1 MIPDGGAV
9 ISGVTGGAACDR
21 LSGKGMR
28 QEIAAAVKR
37 IREDRDHGAR
47 QLALEALRALADVAP
62 SASGEEL
69 REWARAL
76 VLARPMMAAI
86 ENAVA
91 LAWERYEDAGDPAT
105 GVAQAIER
113 LEAAPD
119 GMAATARGVLPHD
132 TLITLTYSS
141 AVLEVLSR
149 LRPRRVIVSES
160 RPLYE
165 GLRTARALA
174 GHGISLT
181 LITEAQ
187 MALFVREAEAVV
199 VGADS
204 VQPDG
209 SFVNKVGTHLLAL
222 AARAERKPMYVLAET
237 LKVAAPSQPK
247 RFTVEEGKRR
257 EVTSER
263 WLEVRNVYFEVI
275 PARLVTAY
283 VTEEGIRKPA
293 EMERYASEAERRWRA
308 LMG

>member
-1 MIPDGGAV
+1 
-9 ISGVTGGAACDR
+9 
-21 LSGKGMR
+21 MR
-28 QEIAAAVKR
+28 QEITAAAR
-37 IREDRDHGAR
+37 LIREDREHGAR
-47 QLALEALRALADVAP
+47 QLALEALRALAEVAP
-62 SASGEEL
+62 GASGEEL
-69 REWARAL
+69 REWAHAL

-86 ENAVA
+86 ENALA
-91 LAWERYEDAGDPAT
+91 LAWQRYDASGDPAQ
-105 GVAQAIER
+105 GLAEAIER
-113 LEAAPD
+113 IEAAAD
-119 GMAATARGVLPHD
+119 GMAATARGVIPRD

-141 AVLEVLSR
+141 TVIEVLGR

-165 GLRTARALA
+165 GLRAARALA

-187 MALFVREAEAVV
+187 LALFVREAQAVV

-204 VQPDG
+204 VRPDG

-222 AARAERKPMYVLAET
+222 AARAERVPLYVLADT
-237 LKVAAPSQPK
+237 LKVAAPSQPQ

-257 EVTSER
+257 EVSRER

-283 VTEEGIRKPA
+283 VTEEGVRKPA
-293 EMERYASEAERRWRA
+293 EMRKYAAEAERRWRA

>member
-1 MIPDGGAV
+1 MAV
-9 ISGVTGGAACDR
+9 ACGR
-21 LSGKGMR
+21 LSVKGMR

-47 QLALEALRALADVAP
+47 QLALEALQALAKLAP
-62 SASGEEL
+62 DADNREL

-86 ENAVA
+86 ENAMA
-91 LAWERYEDAGDPAT
+91 LAWERCQAAGDPVN
-105 GVAQAIER
+105 GVAEAIEW
-113 LEAAPD
+113 LEAAAD
-119 GMAATARGVLPHD
+119 GMTATARGVIPLD

-141 AVLEVLSR
+141 AVIEVLSR

-174 GHGISLT
+174 AQGISLT
-181 LITEAQ
+181 LVTEAQ

-209 SFVNKVGTHLLAL
+209 SLVNKVGTHLLAL
-222 AARAERKPMYVLAET
+222 AARAEKVPLYVLAET

-247 RFTVEEGKRR
+247 RFTAEEGSRR
-257 EVTSER
+257 EVTRHR
-263 WLEVRNVYFEVI
+263 WLEVRNVYFEVT

-283 VTEEGIRKPA
+283 VTEEGVRKPS
-293 EMERYASEAERRWRA
+293 EMRRYATEAERRWRA

>member
-1 MIPDGGAV
+1 
-9 ISGVTGGAACDR
+9 
-21 LSGKGMR
+21 MR
-28 QEIAAAVKR
+28 PEITAAVKR
-37 IREDRDHGAR
+37 IREDREHGAR
-47 QLALEALRALADVAP
+47 QLALEALQALAEVAP
-62 SASGEEL
+62 GASNGEW

-91 LAWERYEDAGDPAT
+91 LAWERCLADGDPVS
-105 GVAQAIER
+105 GVAEAIER
-113 LEAAPD
+113 LEAAAD
-119 GMAATARGVLPHD
+119 GMTATARGVIPHD

-141 AVLEVLSR
+141 AVVEVLGR

-160 RPLYE
+160 RPLNE

-174 GHGISLT
+174 GQGISLT
-181 LITEAQ
+181 LVTEAQ

-209 SFVNKVGTHLLAL
+209 SLVNKVGTHLLAL
-222 AARAERKPMYVLAET
+222 AARAEKVPLYVLAET

-247 RFTVEEGKRR
+247 RFTVEEGKRQEITR
-257 EVTSER
+257 YR
-263 WLEVRNVYFEVI
+263 WLEVRNVYFEVT

-283 VTEEGIRKPA
+283 VTEEGVRKPT
-293 EMERYASEAERRWRA
+293 EMRRYALEAEQRWRA

>member
-1 MIPDGGAV
+1 M
-9 ISGVTGGAACDR
+9 S
-21 LSGKGMR
+21 
-28 QEIAAAVKR
+28 
-37 IREDRDHGAR
+37 
-47 QLALEALRALADVAP
+47 
-62 SASGEEL
+62 
-69 REWARAL
+69 
-76 VLARPMMAAI
+76 
-86 ENAVA
+86 
-91 LAWERYEDAGDPAT
+91 
-105 GVAQAIER
+105 
-113 LEAAPD
+113 
-119 GMAATARGVLPHD
+119 ATACGVVPRD

-141 AVLEVLSR
+141 AVIEVLGR

-174 GHGISLT
+174 AHGISLT

-222 AARAERKPMYVLAET
+222 AARAERVPMYVLAET
-237 LKVAAPSQPK
+237 LKVAAPSQPR
-247 RFTVEEGKRR
+247 RFTVEEGRR
-257 EVTSER
+257 SEVTR
-263 WLEVRNVYFEVI
+263 KHWLEVRNVYFEVI

-293 EMERYASEAERRWRA
+293 EMGRYASEAERRWRA

>member
-1 MIPDGGAV
+1 
-9 ISGVTGGAACDR
+9 
-21 LSGKGMR
+21 MR

-37 IREDRDHGAR
+37 IREDREHGAR
-47 QLALEALRALADVAP
+47 QLALEALRALAPVVRDSDEA
-62 SASGEEL
+62 EL
-69 REWARAL
+69 RDCARAL

-86 ENAVA
+86 ENAMA
-91 LAWERYEDAGDPAT
+91 LAWERCKAAGSPAS
-105 GVAQAIER
+105 GVAEAIER
-113 LEAAPD
+113 LESAAD
-119 GMAATARGVLPHD
+119 GMAAAARGVIPRD

-141 AVLEVLSR
+141 AVVEVLGR

-174 GHGISLT
+174 GRGISVT

-209 SFVNKVGTHLLAL
+209 SFVNKVGTRLLAL
-222 AARAERKPMYVLAET
+222 AARAERVPLYVLAET

-247 RFTVEEGKRR
+247 RFTAEEGKRQ
-257 EVTSER
+257 EVARHR
-263 WLEVRNVYFEVI
+263 WLEVRNVYFEVT

-283 VTEEGIRKPA
+283 VTEDGVRKPS
-293 EMERYASEAERRWRA
+293 EMRRYAAEAERRWRA